1 MYPGIILAVK
11 SCNDEE
17 QEKTNPNEEA
27 TATVIS

>member
-1 MYPGIILAVK
+1 MYRGIILAVK

-17 QEKTNPNEEA
+17 QKTNANEEA